1 MLDLIDHPLTGTPF
15 GTALT
20 VCVLIA
26 AAAWLLSVVT
36 REVSWVDRLW
46 PICPPI
52 SCLIVAAEA
61 DFASARINLMTVL
74 WGARPHRFG
83 CLKASRPYGG
93 CWYSTRPPA
102 WHRRLGSEIGAV
114 GPCEIG
120 MVGPE
125 ADAA

>member
-52 SCLIVAAEA
+52 YCLIVAAEA

-74 WGARPHRFG
+74 AILVG
-83 CLKASRPYGG
+83 CAAAPVR
-93 CWYSTRPPA
+93 
-102 WHRRLGSEIGAV
+102 V
-114 GPCEIG
+114 
-120 MVGPE
+120 PE
-125 ADAA
+125 GVSSVRGVLV